1 MILRLPS
8 GLTISIPPVLPWE
21 SRSAALTI
29 RSRSAFY
36 PYHITSRLCL
46 ALLDHCIKTFHIRSL
61 LDVGCGSGILAI
73 AAAAMGVPFVVGL
86 DIDARAITVSR
97 DNAARNRLQVPPH
110 WILGTVASLRAGFE
124 CVAANLPF
132 DLLLETA
139 ADLKRLLLPEGHLV
153 LSGFHDIHFHGVQQ
167 NILAEELRIE
177 KWSSGDLS
185 FGELP
190 PSGSYTWMAV
200 WARRLAQKP
209 SSAEGFGG

>member
-1 MILRLPS
+1 
-8 GLTISIPPVLPWE
+8 LTISIPPVLPWE
-21 SRSAALTI
+21 SRKVALTI

-46 ALLDHCIKTFHIRSL
+46 DLLDHCIKTFHVRSL

-86 DIDARAITVSR
+86 DIDPRAIHVSR

-124 CVAANLPF
+124 CVAANLPL
-132 DLLLETA
+132 DLLMETA
-139 ADLKRLLLPEGHLV
+139 SDLKRLLLPKGHLI
-153 LSGFHDIHFHGVQQ
+153 LSGFHDIHFQSVQR
-167 NILAEELRIE
+167 NILWDELRIE
-177 KWSSGDLS
+177 KGASGDLS
-185 FGELP
+185 FGESP

-200 WARRLAQKP
+200 WARRLAHSGIP
-209 SSAEGFGG
+209 AESPGE

>member
-21 SRSAALTI
+21 LRNVALTI

-36 PYHITSRLCL
+36 PYHITSRLSL
-46 ALLDHCIKTFHIRSL
+46 DLLDHCIKTFHIRSL

-86 DIDARAITVSR
+86 DIDPRAITVSR
-97 DNAARNRLQVPPH
+97 ENAARNRLQVLPH
-110 WILGTVASLRAGFE
+110 WILGTAASLRAGFE
-124 CVAANLPF
+124 CVVANLPF
-132 DLLLETA
+132 DLLMETA
-139 ADLKRLLLPEGHLV
+139 ADLKRLLLPEGHLI
-153 LSGFHDIHFHGVQQ
+153 LSGFHDIHFRAVQR

-185 FGELP
+185 FGEPP

-209 SSAEGFGG
+209 NSAEGFGG

>member
-1 MILRLPS
+1 MRLPS
-8 GLTISIPPVLPWE
+8 GLTISIPPVFPWE
-21 SRSAALTI
+21 SRKVALTI

-46 ALLDHCIKTFHIRSL
+46 DLLDHCIKTFGVRSL

-86 DIDARAITVSR
+86 DIDPRAIHVSR
-97 DNAARNRLQVPPH
+97 ENTARNRLRAPPH

-124 CVAANLPF
+124 CVAANLPL
-132 DLLLETA
+132 DLLMENA
-139 ADLKRLLLPEGHLV
+139 PDLKRLLLPEGHLI
-153 LSGFHDIHFHGVQQ
+153 LSGFHDIHFRAVQRD
-167 NILAEELRIE
+167 ILAEKLRIE

-185 FGELP
+185 FGEPP